1 MWDSHRL
8 LRVIANI
15 MFAMV
20 AIATVYVISLT
31 FVKPIFFP
39 LEQVNIQVI
48 GGKDSFNNGRLQ
60 HVTPEEIETLIN
72 NEITGNFFSVDLINV
87 RELFISMPWVRE
99 AKVEREWPH
108 GLNIMLEE
116 HQVLAYWG
124 SHALVNTY
132 GEVFRVKLDKQLPV
146 FTGPTEAS
154 SQLVAQH
161 YERFREI
168 LAPLEQSIAV
178 INLSHRYAWRIHLES
193 GTVLELGRNEIEKRL
208 KRYAS
213 VYNNGLAKLNQH
225 ETLEYV
231 DLRYPNGFAVRM
243 PEATQ
248 QISHS
253 FGAKKQT

>member
-1 MWDSHRL
+1 MWDSHNL
-8 LRVIANI
+8 LRIISNI

-20 AIATVYVISLT
+20 AIAAVYVISLR

-48 GGKDSFNNGRLQ
+48 AGINSVNDSGLQ
-60 HVTPEEIETLIN
+60 HVTNEDIETLIN
-72 NEITGNFFSVDLINV
+72 NEITGNFFSVDLNNI
-87 RELFISMPWVRE
+87 RELFIRMPWVRD

-108 GLNIMLEE
+108 GLNVMLEE
-116 HQVLAYWG
+116 HRALAYWG

-132 GEVFRVKLDKQLPV
+132 GEVFRVELDQKLPV
-146 FTGPTEAS
+146 FTGPMEAS
-154 SQLVAQH
+154 SRVVAEQ
-161 YERFREI
+161 YKRFSEI
-168 LAPLEQSIAV
+168 LAPLDQSIAE
-178 INLSHRYAWRIHLES
+178 INLSHRYAWRIHLEA

-213 VYNNGLAKLNQH
+213 VYNNGLAQLNQN

-248 QISHS
+248 QISHR